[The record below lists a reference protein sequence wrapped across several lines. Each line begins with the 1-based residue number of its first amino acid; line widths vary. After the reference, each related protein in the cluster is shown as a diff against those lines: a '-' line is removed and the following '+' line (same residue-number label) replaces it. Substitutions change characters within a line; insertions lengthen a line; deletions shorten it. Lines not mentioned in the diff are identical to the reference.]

1 MLLLSNMKTEITINP
16 TLITWA
22 ITRAGFDVDKFL
34 DNNPTIQK
42 WIEEVKKPTVKQL
55 ENFAHKVH
63 IPFGYLFLPE
73 PPKETIPFPFFRTG
87 NQQTDKVS
95 LNVFDTIQILQRR
108 QDWITEYLQDNEQ
121 EPLSFV
127 GRFNENATANEVV
140 ADIRNTLELQPNW
153 ACNFA
158 TWEETLAFITNKIE
172 AIGVFINFNGIVENN
187 THRPIPVDECRGFVL
202 VNQYAPFMF
211 VNAADAKAA
220 QLFTIIH
227 ELAHI
232 WLGESAG
239 FDNQNLMPADD
250 PTEKLCDAIAAE
262 FLVPASSLIDIW
274 QDKPSIDYARRYF
287 KVSPIVIGRRAM
299 DLGLITKGEFFT
311 FYKGYMDSFKQKK
324 ENQKGGGDFYATA
337 RKRVSVT
344 FASYV
349 NQAVNQN
356 KLLYRDAY
364 KITGLKGDTYQKFV
378 TQHLH

>member
-16 TLITWA
+16 TLINWA

-34 DNNPTIQK
+34 DNNPVIQK
-42 WIEEVKKPTVKQL
+42 WIEGVKKPTVKQL

-140 ADIRNTLELQPNW
+140 ADIRNTLELQSNW

-158 TWEETLAFITNKIE
+158 TWEETLAFITSKIE

-187 THRPIPVDECRGFVL
+187 THRPISVDECRGFVL
-202 VNQYAPFMF
+202 VNPYAPFMF

-250 PTEKLCDAIAAE
+250 PIEKLCDAIAAE

-299 DLGLITKGEFFT
+299 DLGLITRGEFFT
-311 FYKGYMDSFKQKK
+311 FYNGYMDSFKQKK

-337 RKRVSVT
+337 RKRLSVT

>member
-1 MLLLSNMKTEITINP
+1 MRTEVTINP
-16 TLITWA
+16 TLLTWA
-22 ITRAGFDVDKFL
+22 IARAGFDMEQFL
-34 DNNPTIQK
+34 NNHPTIQK

-55 ENFAHKVH
+55 EDFANKVH
-63 IPFGYLFLPE
+63 IPFGYLFLSE
-73 PPKETIPFPFFRTG
+73 PPKESIPFPFFRTG
-87 NQQTDKVS
+87 NTNTDKVS

-108 QDWITEYLQDNEQ
+108 QDWITDYLVDNEQ
-121 EPLSFV
+121 EPLAFV
-127 GRFNENATANEVV
+127 GKFNETVNANAIVE
-140 ADIRNTLELQPNW
+140 DIRNSLGLEANW
-153 ACNFA
+153 ACAFP
-158 TWEETLAFITNKIE
+158 TFEDTLSFVTHKIE
-172 AIGVFINFNGIVENN
+172 EIGVFINFNGVVENN
-187 THRPIPVDECRGFVL
+187 THRPILVDECRGFVL
-202 VNQYAPFMF
+202 VNKYAPFMF
-211 VNAADAKAA
+211 INAADAKAA

-239 FDNQNLMPADD
+239 FDNQNLLPADN
-250 PTEKLCDAIAAE
+250 PIEKLCDTIAAE

-274 QDKPSIDYARRYF
+274 KDKPSIDYARRFF

-299 DLGLITKGEFFT
+299 DLGLITRGEFFT
-311 FYKGYMDSFKQKK
+311 FYNGYMESFRQKK
-324 ENQKGGGDFYATA
+324 ENQGSGGDFYATA
-337 RKRVSVT
+337 RKRVSVS

>member
-1 MLLLSNMKTEITINP
+1 MKTEITINP

-34 DNNPTIQK
+34 DNNPIIQK

-187 THRPIPVDECRGFVL
+187 THRPISVDECRGFVL
-202 VNQYAPFMF
+202 VNPYAPFMF

-250 PTEKLCDAIAAE
+250 PIEKLCDGIAAE

-274 QDKPSIDYARRYF
+274 QDKPSIDYARRFF

>member
-1 MLLLSNMKTEITINP
+1 MKTEITINP

-22 ITRAGFDVDKFL
+22 ITRAGFDVDTFL
-34 DNNPTIQK
+34 DNNPIIQK

-121 EPLSFV
+121 ESLSFV

-140 ADIRNTLELQPNW
+140 TDIRNTLELQPNW

-187 THRPIPVDECRGFVL
+187 THRPISVDECRGFVL

-250 PTEKLCDAIAAE
+250 PIEKLCDAIAAE

-274 QDKPSIDYARRYF
+274 QDKPSIDYAKRYF
-287 KVSPIVIGRRAM
+287 KVSPIVIARRAL
-299 DLGLITKGEFFT
+299 DLGLISRGTFFT
-311 FYKGYMDSFKQKK
+311 FYNGYIESFKQKK
-324 ENQKGGGDFYATA
+324 ENQKGGGDFYATT
-337 RKRVSVT
+337 RKRVSVS